1 MMEEDEL
8 MEEEELQED
17 EEQLL
22 GSPQLPSEKVSPC
35 YRSRLCAGGLL
46 TTLWSKT
53 DWLQM
58 H

>member
-8 MEEEELQED
+8 MEEEELQKD

-46 TTLWSKT
+46 TNLWSKT
-53 DWLQM
+53 D
-58 H
+58 